1 MDAGCGEQGDDNEQD
16 DQSDEHDALLV
27 WVDNTKDNH
36 VTVTMNTRF
45 IVFIGAVTEQL
56 AAMGLTWEEAMGL
69 RPGFG
74 NPKWGRSLS
83 KGGEG
88 CQPSK

>member
-1 MDAGCGEQGDDNEQD
+1 MLILLSVRDDGSDEQRGSDEEDNRNE
-16 DQSDEHDALLV
+16 DQCEHDALLV

-56 AAMGLTWEEAMGL
+56 AAMGLRTE
-69 RPGFG
+69 
-74 NPKWGRSLS
+74 S
-83 KGGEG
+83 
-88 CQPSK
+88 